1 MPPRLHRLPVFSS
14 RAFPHPHPR
23 SSCGRPF
30 SSTAPSPAEAHS
42 PSFYEILNVPATAS
56 TAEIKKQFYALSLA
70 HHPDRNPKDPAA
82 HAKFTS
88 ISSAYH
94 VLSHASRRARYDR
107 DNHIHTPVQAP
118 NTDSHHHRKASYVGS
133 RPPSG
138 LRKERGPFHGPP
150 PSFYSHGGYGTGQHA
165 RHKHAS
171 NAASASQSNNTTTS
185 SSSESE
191 SSFIFNNPV
200 FHFDAQSHFRTQS
213 HEDERRRLRRH
224 RAMEREKARMREE
237 GGLTSE
243 DSEGS
248 MSTRFFA
255 ILTIVGLGA
264 LAASLGRTFG
274 PQQPT
279 PPSARGRSVAK
290 H

>member
-1 MPPRLHRLPVFSS
+1 MPPRLHRLPLFSS
-14 RAFPHPHPR
+14 RAFLHPLPR
-23 SSCGRPF
+23 ISCGRPF
-30 SSTAPSPAEAHS
+30 SNATPSFAEAHS
-42 PSFYEILNVPATAS
+42 PSYYEILNVPATAT

-94 VLSHASRRARYDR
+94 VLSHVSRRARYDR
-107 DNHIHTPVQAP
+107 DHQIHPPVQAP
-118 NTDSHHHRKASYVGS
+118 NTDSHHQRKASYVGS

-138 LRKERGPFHGPP
+138 LRKERGTFHGPP
-150 PSFYSHGGYGTGQHA
+150 PSFYANGGYGTSQHA

-171 NAASASQSNNTTTS
+171 NAASASTA
-185 SSSESE
+185 SESE
-191 SSFIFNNPV
+191 SSFIYNNPV

-224 RAMEREKARMREE
+224 RAIEREKLRRREQ
-237 GGLTSE
+237 GGLPTE
-243 DSEGS
+243 DSESNSG
-248 MSTRFFA
+248 RFFA

-279 PPSARGRSVAK
+279 PPAARGRSVAK

>member
-1 MPPRLHRLPVFSS
+1 MPPRLHRLPFFSP
-14 RAFPHPHPR
+14 RAFLHPLPR
-23 SSCGRPF
+23 ISCGRPF
-30 SSTAPSPAEAHS
+30 STEAHR
-42 PSFYEILNVPATAS
+42 PSYYEILNVPATAT

-94 VLSHASRRARYDR
+94 VLSHELRRARYDR
-107 DNHIHTPVQAP
+107 DHHIRQPVQAP
-118 NTDSHHHRKASYVGS
+118 NTGSHHHRKASYVGS

-138 LRKERGPFHGPP
+138 LRKERGTFHGPP
-150 PSFYSHGGYGTGQHA
+150 PSFYAHGGYGTSQHA
-165 RHKHAS
+165 CHKHAS
-171 NAASASQSNNTTTS
+171 NIASASTA
-185 SSSESE
+185 SESE
-191 SSFIFNNPV
+191 SSFIYNNPV

-224 RAMEREKARMREE
+224 RAIEREKSRMREQ
-237 GGLTSE
+237 GGLTTE
-243 DSEGS
+243 DSGESNSG
-248 MSTRFFA
+248 RFFV

-274 PQQPT
+274 PQQPI
-279 PPSARGRSVAK
+279 PPARGRSVAK